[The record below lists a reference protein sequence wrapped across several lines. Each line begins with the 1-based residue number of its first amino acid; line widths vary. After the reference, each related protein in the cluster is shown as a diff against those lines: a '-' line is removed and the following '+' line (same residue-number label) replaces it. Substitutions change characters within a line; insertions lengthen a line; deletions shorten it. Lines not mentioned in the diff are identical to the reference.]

1 MQLQKSRTQQLHLE
15 ESKKSLMAAYQAQ
28 GSSNRKSRDDYH
40 HLREIAQLLDHNY
53 ADDSE
58 DDDNEV
64 RILMK
69 ISE

>member
-1 MQLQKSRTQQLHLE
+1 MQFQKSRTQQLHLE

-28 GSSNRKSRDDYH
+28 GSNRKSRDDYH

>member
-1 MQLQKSRTQQLHLE
+1 
-15 ESKKSLMAAYQAQ
+15 MAAYQAQ